1 MYYIVYGFFYLI
13 SLLPFTVLYFISDG
27 IAFFLYHILKY
38 RRDVVLSN
46 LVIAFPDKTLLE
58 HKKIAKQ
65 FYRNFT
71 DTFIETIK
79 SISLSEAEFDKRC
92 FGNFDV
98 INELVAKDK
107 NTYLVGAHVFNWEY
121 ANLVLSKQ
129 VSIAPIGVYATIE
142 SKIFERFILKLRSR
156 FGTNLISARDFKL
169 RREEISKKQ
178 YCMFLLADQ
187 NPHPLNSV
195 WMNFFGRPA
204 PFIPGP
210 HKAAIKNSA
219 AMIYINIIKVKRGYY
234 SFSTDIFIENAADF
248 TVEELVRKYRDFV
261 EGMVRKQPENYL
273 WSHRRWKYNFN
284 EIQEKSG
291 GVLVAD

>member
-1 MYYIVYGFFYLI
+1 MYHVFG
-13 SLLPFTVLYFISDG
+13 
-27 IAFFLYHILKY
+27 Y
-38 RRDVVLSN
+38 RKAVVLGN
-46 LVIAFPDKTLLE
+46 LEIAFPFKTVTE
-58 HKKIAKQ
+58 RKAIAKQ
-65 FYRNFT
+65 FYLNFT

-79 SISLSEAEFDKRC
+79 SISLSDAAFDKRC
-92 FGNFDV
+92 FGNFDI

-129 VSIAPIGVYATIE
+129 VTIAPIGVYATIE
-142 SKIFERFILKLRSR
+142 NKIFERLILKIRSR

-169 RREEISKKQ
+169 RREEISKNQ

-187 NPHPLNSV
+187 NPHPSNSV

-210 HKAAIKNSA
+210 HKAAIKNKA
-219 AMIYINIIKVKRGYY
+219 AMIYINITKIKRGYY
-234 SFSTDIFIENAADF
+234 SFSTDIFVENAAIF
-248 TVEELVRKYRDFV
+248 TVEELIRKYRDFV
-261 EGMVRKQPENYL
+261 EDMVRKQPENYL
-273 WSHRRWKYNFN
+273 WSHRRWKYNFD
-284 EIQEKSG
+284 EIQQKNG